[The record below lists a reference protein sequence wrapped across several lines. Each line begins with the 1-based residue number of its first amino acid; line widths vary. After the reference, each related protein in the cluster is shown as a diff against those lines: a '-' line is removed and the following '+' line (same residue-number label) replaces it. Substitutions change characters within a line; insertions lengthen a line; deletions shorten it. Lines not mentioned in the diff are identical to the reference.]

1 MRHLDNF
8 ASPVAAL
15 AGVLALAA
23 GCASAPPP
31 RSGLDQQYLAEEM
44 DRELELRAEID
55 RVCERRTCTAERRRE
70 VLERCSAPKW
80 IATSD
85 CCSVSTRRWAR
96 PPPPRRAAKPTS
108 RSTIRARDDPR
119 EVKRRAV
126 GRLSLAPRRR
136 HTGRVRRTRVIQLVL
151 AM

>member
-1 MRHLDNF
+1 MRHLDIF

-70 VLERCSAPKW
+70 VLERCSSPEVDCDIGLLLGLDSEVGASPTAETGGEAH
-80 IATSD
+80 IAL
-85 CCSVSTRRWAR
+85 
-96 PPPPRRAAKPTS
+96 
-108 RSTIRARDDPR
+108 DDPGA
-119 EVKRRAV
+119 RRSARGEAPG
-126 GRLSLAPRRR
+126 GR
-136 HTGRVRRTRVIQLVL
+136 
-151 AM
+151 